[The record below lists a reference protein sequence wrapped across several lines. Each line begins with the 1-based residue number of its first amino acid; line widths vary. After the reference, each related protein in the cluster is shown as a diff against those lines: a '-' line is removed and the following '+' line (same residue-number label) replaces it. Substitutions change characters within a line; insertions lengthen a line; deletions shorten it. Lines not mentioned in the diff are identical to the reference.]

1 MAFLQVKRG
10 DHSPLDWGL
19 PNSTA
24 YPSAVVIRAGQLLA
38 NATTAA
44 TAAAAAAAVRAA
56 AGDSSGSGGG
66 QQTTALGVEV
76 AVQRMMELQLEITY
90 VALWRW
96 AELQDYATK
105 HSLRWPFG

>member
-1 MAFLQVKRG
+1 MKRG

-44 TAAAAAAAVRAA
+44 SAAAAAVRAA
-56 AGDSSGSGGG
+56 PGASSGSGGG
-66 QQTTALGVEV
+66 QQTTALGVDV
-76 AVQRMMELQLEITY
+76 TVQRMMELQLEITY

>member
-1 MAFLQVKRG
+1 MKRG

-44 TAAAAAAAVRAA
+44 AAAAAAVRAA
-56 AGDSSGSGGG
+56 PGASSGSGGG
-66 QQTTALGVEV
+66 QHTTALGVDV
-76 AVQRMMELQLEITY
+76 TVQRMMELQLEITY

>member
-1 MAFLQVKRG
+1 VAFLQVKRG

-44 TAAAAAAAVRAA
+44 TAAAAAAVRAA

-66 QQTTALGVEV
+66 QQATALGVEV

>member
-44 TAAAAAAAVRAA
+44 AAAAAAAVRAA

-76 AVQRMMELQLEITY
+76 TVQRMMELQLEITY

>member
-1 MAFLQVKRG
+1 VAFLQVKRG

-44 TAAAAAAAVRAA
+44 AAAAAAAVRAA
-56 AGDSSGSGGG
+56 AGDSSESGGG
-66 QQTTALGVEV
+66 QQATALGVEM

>member
-1 MAFLQVKRG
+1 MKRG

-24 YPSAVVIRAGQLLA
+24 YPSDVVIRAGQLLA

-44 TAAAAAAAVRAA
+44 SAAAAAAAAAVRAA
-56 AGDSSGSGGG
+56 PGDSSGSGGG

-76 AVQRMMELQLEITY
+76 TVQRMMELQLEITY

-96 AELQDYATK
+96 AELQDYATT